1 MNLTKANKITFSTVM
16 MTPSTMSSQGWKGYL
31 IFTIFNFTFIPFI
44 YFFYPETS
52 GRRLEEIE
60 AIFYKTNAIVKGTK
74 WAKRGNFESDGLESA
89 LDNALNVDMKVD
101 VKQMEN
107 IG

>member
-1 MNLTKANKITFSTVM
+1 M

-31 IFTIFNFTFIPFI
+31 IFTVFNFIFIPFI
-44 YFFYPETS
+44 FFFYPETS

-60 AIFYKTNAIVKGTK
+60 AIFYKTNAIVAGTK
-74 WAKRGNFESDGLESA
+74 WAKRGHFESDSLEGA
-89 LDNALNVDMKVD
+89 LDNALKIDEKLEVTQIEK
-101 VKQMEN
+101 